1 MQTSRL
7 TLKAQMQDLK
17 PGDILSYSS
26 GSHDRGPYGFRTIRP
41 GGNLMALFANRY
53 PQVLQGFDGRVPMVI
68 NAYPAC
74 IGTFDFGITVD
85 SYLSHSTASR
95 ALHLAHLERYPVML
109 IGQPLYLADL
119 LFRHLATNPVLPP
132 TLLLVTGGYVMPRSL
147 EMSLRQL
154 IAAVT
159 PRAAHGTTLNLINGY
174 GVAEVDAGCLW
185 ATQRTPEGHLVYEPR
200 SADVE
205 VVLEGSDLLLSLR
218 SPNGGYV
225 VERFPTG
232 DSGIAA
238 QAIDGT
244 PGYVI
249 WNNERLH
256 PNVLK
261 ILESWSFEDWE
272 RRTGYLYYGRE
283 IRFQLRKGFEP
294 KVGLEAEFHDYEKK
308 YGHYW
313 LFKPVWGRAQDSGRE
328 HPLRRTIM

>member
-1 MQTSRL
+1 M
-7 TLKAQMQDLK
+7 
-17 PGDILSYSS
+17 
-26 GSHDRGPYGFRTIRP
+26 SH
-41 GGNLMALFANRY
+41 L
-53 PQVLQGFDGRVPMVI
+53 QVCDVV
-68 NAYPAC
+68 
-74 IGTFDFGITVD
+74 GI
-85 SYLSHSTASR
+85 HSTASR

-119 LFRHLATNPVLPP
+119 LFRHLATTPMLPP

-147 EMSLRQL
+147 EQALRQL
-154 IAAVT
+154 IA
-159 PRAAHGTTLNLINGY
+159 PHGCTLNLINGY

-185 ATQRTPEGHLVYEPR
+185 AIQRTPEGHLIYEPR

-205 VVLEGSDLLLSLR
+205 VVLEGNDLQLSLR
-218 SPNGGYV
+218 SPQGGYV

-232 DSGIAA
+232 DSGMLVQTAN
-238 QAIDGT
+238 GS

-261 ILESWSFEDWE
+261 ILESWSYEDWE

-283 IRFQLRKGFEP
+283 IRFQLRKGCEP

>member
-1 MQTSRL
+1 MHS
-7 TLKAQMQDLK
+7 LKA
-17 PGDILSYSS
+17 GDVLSYSS
-26 GSHDRGPYGFRTIRP
+26 GSHDRGPYGFRTLRP
-41 GGNLMALFANRY
+41 GGNLMALFQSRW
-53 PQVLQGFDGRVPMVI
+53 PHLVQGFEGKLPMII

-74 IGTFDFGITVD
+74 VGTFDFGVTVD
-85 SYLSHSTASR
+85 TYLSHSTGSR
-95 ALHLAHLERYPVML
+95 ALHFSHLEKMPVML
-109 IGQPLYLADL
+109 IGQPLFMADL
-119 LFRHLATNPVLPP
+119 LFRHLAKTPMLPE
-132 TLLLVTGGYVMPRSL
+132 TLLFACGGYVMPRSL
-147 EMSLRQL
+147 ETALRQL
-154 IAAVT
+154 VAPYCADFNVI
-159 PRAAHGTTLNLINGY
+159 HGY
-174 GVAEVDAGCLW
+174 GVAEVDAGCLF
-185 ATQRTPEGHLVYEPR
+185 ASERSEHGHLVYEPR

-205 VVLEGSDLLLSLR
+205 VALDGTDLALSMR
-218 SPNGGYV
+218 RPDGAYV
-225 VERFPTG
+225 IERFPTG
-232 DSGIAA
+232 DSGMLA
-238 QAIDGT
+238 QSVNGT

-261 ILESWSFEDWE
+261 ILESWSYEDWE